1 MTVHSTAVKVDVF
14 PDEFKP
20 LLKFINRAM
29 CSSEIRDALTNDEMH
44 KVEHWFND
52 FQDLALEN
60 AE

>member
-1 MTVHSTAVKVDVF
+1 MTVHNTAVKVDVF

-20 LLKFINRAM
+20 LLKFITRAM
-29 CSSEIRDALTNDEMH
+29 CSSEIRDALTNVEMH

>member
-1 MTVHSTAVKVDVF
+1 MTVHTTAVKVDVF

-20 LLKFINRAM
+20 LLKLINRAM